1 MKETPPSIS
10 DSDWRHTP
18 PAVQALVVNLLQAME
33 RGAHLEQVV
42 EQQAARIAS
51 LETEL
56 ARRKGRGSR
65 SAQASSSESA
75 SQASRRTGK
84 RRSSGRSPGG
94 QPGHEGHGRSLVPV
108 EQVDE
113 LVPIKPSTCHRCGQ
127 ALSGNDP
134 HPLRHQEVVIPP
146 VRAQVIEYQ
155 FHTLRCRHCDI
166 LTEAPWPEGVSRRT
180 FGPSVQAWV
189 GLLSGAYRLSK
200 RNIVALLSDAF
211 GVHLCPGTVSQ
222 LEQEVSAGIAEPV
235 DAARAY
241 VRQQPTVN
249 LDETGWRERRLRAW
263 LWVVITAGVS
273 VFAIRRCRGREVVD
287 ELLGDNSTAIVG
299 SDRFSAYGHLP
310 VSRRQVCWAHLRRTF
325 EDFVARG
332 GEAARVGEKLLE
344 YTAQL
349 FTWWHRIRD
358 GTLQLSSFQV
368 YVSRHL
374 RFRVRFELWY
384 GQQFADA
391 KTAATCGNLLAIE
404 PALWTFVR
412 KNGDVEPTNNAAE
425 RGLRHGVLWRLTS
438 FGTHSPDGSRFVERM
453 LTVRDTLR
461 RQERHVL
468 DYLTTACYAALY
480 HQPAPSL
487 LPQDTAVSR

>member
-1 MKETPPSIS
+1 MSCSATTAPRSSAP
-10 DSDWRHTP
+10 
-18 PAVQALVVNLLQAME
+18 
-33 RGAHLEQVV
+33 
-42 EQQAARIAS
+42 IAS
-51 LETEL
+51 RPTDIY
-56 ARRKGRGSR
+56 RRP
-65 SAQASSSESA
+65 A
-75 SQASRRTGK
+75 GK
-84 RRSSGRSPGG
+84 CVG
-94 QPGHEGHGRSLVPV
+94 
-108 EQVDE
+108 
-113 LVPIKPSTCHRCGQ
+113 PICG
-127 ALSGNDP
+127 A
-134 HPLRHQEVVIPP
+134 PLRTSW
-146 VRAQVIEYQ
+146 RA
-155 FHTLRCRHCDI
+155 
-166 LTEAPWPEGVSRRT
+166 AA
-180 FGPSVQAWV
+180 SVGQ
-189 GLLSGAYRLSK
+189 
-200 RNIVALLSDAF
+200 
-211 GVHLCPGTVSQ
+211 
-222 LEQEVSAGIAEPV
+222 
-235 DAARAY
+235 
-241 VRQQPTVN
+241 
-249 LDETGWRERRLRAW
+249 
-263 LWVVITAGVS
+263 
-273 VFAIRRCRGREVVD
+273 
-287 ELLGDNSTAIVG
+287 
-299 SDRFSAYGHLP
+299 
-310 VSRRQVCWAHLRRTF
+310 
-325 EDFVARG
+325 
-332 GEAARVGEKLLE
+332 KLLE

-468 DYLTTACYAALY
+468 DYLTTACYAVLY

>member
-211 GVHLCPGTVSQ
+211 GVHLSPGTVSQ

-249 LDETGWRERRLRAW
+249 LDETGWRERRVRAW

-332 GEAARVGEKLLE
+332 GEAARVGETLLQYAE
-344 YTAQL
+344 EL

-358 GTLQLSSFQV
+358 GTLQLSSFQA

-391 KTAATCGNLLAIE
+391 KTAATCDNLLAIE
-404 PALWTFVR
+404 SALWTFAR
-412 KNGDVEPTNNAAE
+412 KGGDVEPTNNAAE

-438 FGTHSPDGSRFVERM
+438 FGTHSPEGSRFVERM

-461 RQERHVL
+461 RQERDVL
-468 DYLTTACYAALY
+468 GYLTSACQAVLC

-487 LPQDTAVSR
+487 LPQDNAVSR

>member
-1 MKETPPSIS
+1 M
-10 DSDWRHTP
+10 
-18 PAVQALVVNLLQAME
+18 AV
-33 RGAHLEQVV
+33 
-42 EQQAARIAS
+42 
-51 LETEL
+51 
-56 ARRKGRGSR
+56 
-65 SAQASSSESA
+65 
-75 SQASRRTGK
+75 
-84 RRSSGRSPGG
+84 GG
-94 QPGHEGHGRSLVPV
+94 DHS
-108 EQVDE
+108 
-113 LVPIKPSTCHRCGQ
+113 
-127 ALSGNDP
+127 
-134 HPLRHQEVVIPP
+134 
-146 VRAQVIEYQ
+146 
-155 FHTLRCRHCDI
+155 
-166 LTEAPWPEGVSRRT
+166 W
-180 FGPSVQAWV
+180 
-189 GLLSGAYRLSK
+189 GL
-200 RNIVALLSDAF
+200 
-211 GVHLCPGTVSQ
+211 
-222 LEQEVSAGIAEPV
+222 GI
-235 DAARAY
+235 
-241 VRQQPTVN
+241 
-249 LDETGWRERRLRAW
+249 
-263 LWVVITAGVS
+263 
-273 VFAIRRCRGREVVD
+273 AIRRSRGREVVD
-287 ELLGDNSTAIVG
+287 ELLGDDSTAIVG

-310 VSRRQVCWAHLRRTF
+310 PARRQVCWAHLRRTF

-332 GEAARVGEKLLE
+332 GEAASVGQKLLE